1 MRKGYNEM
9 QNDVKYFTIG
19 NLLTISRLV
28 LLPIIIAG
36 IALPMGYMAV
46 IGMGVALLTDL
57 LDGRVSRYLKQASE
71 FGANLDSTVDFIFL
85 HLLFVAFYAANI
97 IQTHQFVIIYVAML
111 MTLAG
116 QFMANLVSDRGE
128 VIKTIFSKP
137 TGAFEYLYLLFL
149 VIRLVIPETQTVMI
163 IDCIIFAAIAV
174 CVVLHIWESIAC
186 LRILSKPTQKQE

>member
-1 MRKGYNEM
+1 MP
-9 QNDVKYFTIG
+9 NDVKYITAG
-19 NLLTISRLV
+19 NILTISRLV

-36 IALPMGYMAV
+36 IALRIGYMSV
-46 IGMGVALLTDL
+46 IGMALAMLTDL

-85 HLLFVAFYAANI
+85 HLLFVAFYAAHVI
-97 IQTHQFVIIYVAML
+97 HTYQFIIIYLAML

-128 VIKTIFSKP
+128 VIKTKFSKP

-149 VIRLVIPETQTVMI
+149 VVRLVIPNTIPVMVV
-163 IDCIIFAAIAV
+163 DSVIFTLIAV
-174 CVVLHIWESIAC
+174 FVVLHLWESIEC
-186 LRILSKPTQKQE
+186 LKLISKPSEK